1 MTIKVCACWNRC
13 YKQYKQIY
21 KCNMMHHINKLT
33 RLHYRGSFTM
43 WVVVLNISTALR
55 WQTIFTQLIPAQ
67 EHKNKGIVKHQ
78 IKQTDAKINQLILY
92 GAIFKFKFTTELI
105 LLISPHHLNLPAPAK
120 SRKIKLVSECSSA
133 GKTKQH
139 KPADVTFPKSPLCL
153 DRMLP
158 LFFTATSRVLLWS
171 STMETLNSNLQP
183 QTF

>member
-1 MTIKVCACWNRC
+1 MSGGLEYFYSLEMTNHLRSAHTC
-13 YKQYKQIY
+13 
-21 KCNMMHHINKLT
+21 T
-33 RLHYRGSFTM
+33 RTVHK
-43 WVVVLNISTALR
+43 
-55 WQTIFTQLIPAQ
+55 Q
-67 EHKNKGIVKHQ
+67 EHKNISIVKHQ
-78 IKQTDAKINQLILY
+78 IKQMDAKIILH
-92 GAIFKFKFTTELI
+92 GTIFKFRFTTESI
-105 LLISPHHLNLPAPAK
+105 LLIYPHHLNLPAPAK

-183 QTF
+183 HTF

>member
-21 KCNMMHHINKLT
+21 KCNTMHHINKFT
-33 RLHYRGSFTM
+33 MLHYRGSFTM

-55 WQTIFTQLIPAQ
+55 WQTIFAQIIPAQ
-67 EHKNKGIVKHQ
+67 ENKNIGIVQ
-78 IKQTDAKINQLILY
+78 QLIKQKDAKIYQSILY
-92 GAIFKFKFTTELI
+92 GARFKFKFTTESI
-105 LLISPHHLNLPAPAK
+105 LLIYPHHLNLPAPAK
-120 SRKIKLVSECSSA
+120 SRKIKLVSKFSSA
-133 GKTKQH
+133 GKTKPH

-183 QTF
+183 HAF